1 MEKLAAI
8 IADMLLS
15 VLKYEKERGIQHDPG
30 KIKRPSP
37 LTKNGIK
44 YKVNKHEKVSQAV
57 KNEY

>member
-44 YKVNKHEKVSQAV
+44 YKSGSKK
-57 KNEY
+57 